1 MSNVWL
7 EKATEL
13 KSALQEQALA
23 DYLKNNSQADIAR
36 MAGEGFAA
44 IPEREQASII
54 TMVKVDTKDILN
66 MTSEDAK
73 TVLSNCKVK
82 VQLADMSDD
91 QRSAGQTT
99 PISNEWFEKA
109 AELKS
114 AILDRALAEY
124 LTNNIQAE
132 IASAAGESFTAIPE
146 REQVSIISTLAADLE
161 SKLQGQPAP

>member
-13 KSALQEQALA
+13 KSALQVQALA

-44 IPEREQASII
+44 LPEREQASII
-54 TMVKVDTKDILN
+54 TMVKVDTKDLPN

-73 TVLSNCKVK
+73 AVLSNCKVK
-82 VQLADMSDD
+82 VQLADM
-91 QRSAGQTT
+91 R
-99 PISNEWFEKA
+99 WFEKA

-124 LTNNIQAE
+124 LTNNSQAE

-146 REQVSIISTLAADLE
+146 REQVSTISTLAADLE